1 MMPPQQQMM
10 PPQQQMMPPQ
20 QQMMPPQQQV
30 SRPLMASS
38 PVLSEGGETGGDT
51 VDPGAGEN
59 TRLSMRR
66 QRDVAAAAGIKCS
79 QF

>member
-1 MMPPQQQMM
+1 M
-10 PPQQQMMPPQ
+10 
-20 QQMMPPQQQV
+20 
-30 SRPLMASS
+30 
-38 PVLSEGGETGGDT
+38 SEGGETGGDT